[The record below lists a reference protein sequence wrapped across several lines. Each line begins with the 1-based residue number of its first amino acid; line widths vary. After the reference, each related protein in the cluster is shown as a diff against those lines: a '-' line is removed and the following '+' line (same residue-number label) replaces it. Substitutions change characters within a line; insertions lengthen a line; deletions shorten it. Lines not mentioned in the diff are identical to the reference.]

1 MVRISL
7 DEIALNILI
16 EFTKRKHDGIDGT
29 LDVTLPKVLTDS
41 EKEYIVDKVRRWV
54 QKWHKKNMTK

>member
-16 EFTKRKHDGIDGT
+16 ECVKRKHDGVDGT
-29 LDVTLPKVLTDS
+29 LDVTLPKVLTNS
-41 EKEYIVDKVRRWV
+41 EKEYIVDKVRRWM
-54 QKWHKKNMTK
+54 KHER

>member
-16 EFTKRKHDGIDGT
+16 EYTKRKHDGIDGNLT
-29 LDVTLPKVLTDS
+29 ATLPKVLTDS

-54 QKWHKKNMTK
+54 LK

>member
-29 LDVTLPKVLTDS
+29 LNVTLPKVLTDS
-41 EKEYIVDKVRRWV
+41 EKEYIVDKVRRWM
-54 QKWHKKNMTK
+54 KHER

>member
-54 QKWHKKNMTK
+54 LK